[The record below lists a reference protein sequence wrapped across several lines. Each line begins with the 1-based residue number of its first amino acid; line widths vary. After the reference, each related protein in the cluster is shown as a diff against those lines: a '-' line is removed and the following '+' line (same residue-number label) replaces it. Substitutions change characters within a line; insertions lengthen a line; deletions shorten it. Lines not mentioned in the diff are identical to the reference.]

1 VKESLFGALGPD
13 RLVDVAVLDLYCG
26 SGALALEALSRGA
39 RHAVLVDRDRLAI
52 DACRRNL
59 ATTRLGERARVRAST
74 VAAFLAGRP
83 PSEAPFGLVFLDPPY
98 ESPDAEVGRV
108 LDGLAGP
115 GWLTP
120 EATVVVE
127 RPAGASVPLPV
138 GWSSGWE
145 RGYGDT
151 LVTVLTAAPGGLRP

>member
-1 VKESLFGALGPD
+1 
-13 RLVDVAVLDLYCG
+13 
-26 SGALALEALSRGA
+26 
-39 RHAVLVDRDRLAI
+39 
-52 DACRRNL
+52 
-59 ATTRLGERARVRAST
+59 VRAST

-108 LDGLAGP
+108 LDALAGP

-127 RPAGASVPLPV
+127 RPAGASVPVPV